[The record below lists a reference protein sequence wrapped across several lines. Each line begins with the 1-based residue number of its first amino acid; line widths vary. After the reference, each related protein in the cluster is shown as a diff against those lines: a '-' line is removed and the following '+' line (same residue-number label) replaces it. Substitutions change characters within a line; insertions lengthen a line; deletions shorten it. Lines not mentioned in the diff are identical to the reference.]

1 MKVFLV
7 DALLLTVLVAG
18 VICLV
23 AAPVNLVLL
32 PVGIGLII
40 IWRWLGKVFRR
51 SSENPETAQEEP
63 SD

>member
-18 VICLV
+18 IICLV
-23 AAPVNLVLL
+23 AAPVNLILL
-32 PVGIGLII
+32 PVGIGLVIA
-40 IWRWLGKVFRR
+40 WRWLGKLFRC